1 MECIKN
7 VPVLHYPLQYGC
19 GGHELMRFMSADSFW
34 QKKYSLFNGNYHVGR
49 LFPEKKYVTLLV
61 QSLDLNSPP
70 VIYTY
75 KSNGRVID
83 SLVIAS
89 SCYEVPS
96 GLFRSESTINKDGT
110 IIQVDKINFFQR
122 YKNEEIVLDTTKTI
136 IKTSIYTLKS
146 TGKILLLKRIEK
158 KGK

>member
-1 MECIKN
+1 MRSKIIHIIYLFSLLVICFSPSNSQTKTFMECIKN

-96 GLFRSESTINKDGT
+96 GLFRSENT
-110 IIQVDKINFFQR
+110 
-122 YKNEEIVLDTTKTI
+122 Y
-136 IKTSIYTLKS
+136 
-146 TGKILLLKRIEK
+146 
-158 KGK
+158 